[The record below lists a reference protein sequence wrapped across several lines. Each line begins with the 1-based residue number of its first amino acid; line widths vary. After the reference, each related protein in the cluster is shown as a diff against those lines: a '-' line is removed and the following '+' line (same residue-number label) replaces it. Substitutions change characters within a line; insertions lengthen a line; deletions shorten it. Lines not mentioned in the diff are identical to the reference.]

1 MSDNTNTSPRTILSH
16 TSQLGEGPVWDSKRQ
31 TIIWVDILNGIIHE
45 YSPTQKQY
53 RTIATP
59 SMVGAVALKPDGN
72 LIAALQNGLAFVD
85 RTSGAISMLHDPES
99 HLPGNRFNDGKCDPG
114 GRFWVG
120 SMSLAE
126 EQGAGNLYMIDNN
139 LTTVLKIP
147 GVSISNGLAWSPDH
161 STFYYIDTPTREV
174 WAFDYDLQTGN
185 IANKR
190 VVIRIPETEG
200 SPDGMTIDREGMLW
214 IAHWDGWQISRWDP
228 GHGEQ
233 LLSIRL
239 PVARVTSCTFG
250 GPDLQ
255 HLYITSARVGLTTGQ
270 LAQQPLAGSL
280 FVIENFGYQ
289 GLPAHE
295 FDHQQ
300 KEQ

>member
-99 HLPGNRFNDGKCDPG
+99 HLPGNRFNDGKCDPA

-120 SMSLAE
+120 TMALSE
-126 EQGAGNLYMIDNN
+126 EPGAGSLYMIEKD
-139 LTTVLKIP
+139 LSHSRKIA

-161 STFYYIDTPTREV
+161 KTFYYIDTPTMEV
-174 WAFDYDLQTGN
+174 VAYDYDIRTGE
-185 IANKR
+185 IAGKR
-190 VVIRIPETEG
+190 TAITIPENQG
-200 SPDGMTIDREGMLW
+200 FPDGMTIDRDGMLW
-214 IAHWDGWQISRWDP
+214 IAHWDGWQVTRWDP
-228 GHGEQ
+228 GAGTQ
-233 LLSIRL
+233 LLSLSL

-250 GPDLQ
+250 GADFQ
-255 HLYITSARVGLTTGQ
+255 DLYITTARVGLTEEQ
-270 LAQQPLAGSL
+270 LAQQPLAGRL
-280 FVIENFGYQ
+280 FVVADCGYAGVEAWAFG
-289 GLPAHE
+289 E
-295 FDHQQ
+295 
-300 KEQ
+300 